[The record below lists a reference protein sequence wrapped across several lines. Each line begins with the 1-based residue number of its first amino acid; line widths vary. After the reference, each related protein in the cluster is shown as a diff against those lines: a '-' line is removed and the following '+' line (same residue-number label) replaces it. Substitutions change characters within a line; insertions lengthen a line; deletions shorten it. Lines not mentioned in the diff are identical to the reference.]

1 MNAEQGPNAERGS
14 RNAEQQCERHL
25 ASDPPCLFRGDL
37 VEAVHDVHAAVV
49 DTRGRLV
56 ARTGDPDL
64 VTFWRS
70 AAKPFQAMPLVEDGV
85 TDRFGFTSEELALV
99 CASHSSEPAQ
109 VARVRELLGKIGCSE
124 RDLLCGPHP
133 PLSERVAQDY
143 ATRGLRLTAV
153 FSNCSGKH
161 AGMLALARHHGWPT
175 EFYIRPEHPVQ
186 QRCLREVS
194 RWTDVGVADVRTATD
209 GCGVVCFG
217 IPLRN
222 MALAY
227 ARLANAE
234 VGTRN
239 AEQAGGRPDT
249 NERGLLFRVPR
260 SAFRVVE
267 AMLRHPDLI
276 AGEGRPCT
284 ELMRAH
290 PGRVVV
296 KVGAEGV
303 YCALLPRDG
312 LGVAIKV
319 ADGHALAS
327 ALALAAVLE
336 QLGLRPR
343 PASLTARSLLNT
355 RGEPVGELR
364 VNGGLE
370 QQKDGGPR
378 MGEA

>member
-1 MNAEQGPNAERGS
+1 MLVEQVRG
-14 RNAEQQCERHL
+14 
-25 ASDPPCLFRGDL
+25 GV
-37 VEAVHDVHAAVV
+37 VEAVHAVHAAVV
-49 DTRGRLV
+49 DARGELV
-56 ARTGDPDL
+56 ARAGDPDL
-64 VTFWRS
+64 LTFWRS
-70 AAKPFQAMPLVEDGV
+70 AAKPIQALPLVEDGV

-99 CASHSSEPAQ
+99 CASHSSEPGQ
-109 VARVRELLGKIGCSE
+109 VTRVRELLGKIGCSE

-133 PLSERVAQDY
+133 PLSEQVARDY

-153 FSNCSGKH
+153 YSNCSGKH

-175 EFYIRPEHPVQ
+175 EFYTRPEHPVQ

-194 RWTDVGVADVRTATD
+194 GWTDVPVGDIRTATD

-217 IPLRN
+217 IPLRR

-239 AEQAGGRPDT
+239 AEQARGRPDT
-249 NERGLLFRVPR
+249 NERGLQFRVPR

-319 ADGHALAS
+319 ADGHAVAS

-343 PASLTARSLLNT
+343 PASLTARPLVNT

-370 QQKDGGPR
+370 QQKDGRPR
-378 MGEA
+378 AGEE

>member
-1 MNAEQGPNAERGS
+1 MRVEQ
-14 RNAEQQCERHL
+14 L
-25 ASDPPCLFRGDL
+25 RGDL
-37 VEAVHDVHAAVV
+37 VEAVHDVHAAVL
-49 DTRGRLV
+49 DARGRLV
-56 ARTGDPDL
+56 ARAGDPDL

-70 AAKPFQAMPLVEDGV
+70 AAKPIQALPLVEDGV
-85 TDRFGFTSEELALV
+85 ADRFAFTSEELALV
-99 CASHSSEPAQ
+99 CASHSSEPGQ
-109 VARVRELLGKIGCSE
+109 VARVRELLGKIGCGE

-133 PLSERVAQDY
+133 PLSEQVARDY
-143 ATRGLRLTAV
+143 ATRGVRLTAV
-153 FSNCSGKH
+153 YSNCSGKH

-175 EFYIRPEHPVQ
+175 EFYTRPDHPVQ

-194 RWTDVGVADVRTATD
+194 RWTDVPVAAIRTATD

-217 IPLRN
+217 IALRA

-227 ARLANAE
+227 ARLAIADF
-234 VGTRN
+234 GLRIADWKGGGSIRN
-239 AEQAGGRPDT
+239 PQ
-249 NERGLLFRVPR
+249 
-260 SAFRVVE
+260 SAIVQS
-267 AMLRHPDLI
+267 MMRHPDLI

-284 ELMRAH
+284 ELMHAH

-343 PASLTARSLLNT
+343 PASLTAWPLLNT

-378 MGEA
+378 MGEE